1 MSDFNLNEVIIN
13 AQKGNKECLGQLI
26 NYYDGYIKKFIKLFN
41 LTAVQEEEVY
51 NSAIIGLMTALDNF
65 NVSRG
70 LKLNTYATGFI
81 KKEIVEFIKKELLP
95 SNFKIFDEKA
105 NKEITFMSLDA
116 EIDMDNSSIP
126 MLVKN
131 TVGIEDSVEDKI
143 FIDELLSPFAE
154 KEWIKDIYFNG
165 STVKQIAEEKKVS
178 KSFIY
183 RKKREIFDYIR
194 KEVAVNDYA
203 ILN

>member
-81 KKEIVEFIKKELLP
+81 KKEISKLQYQIEL
-95 SNFKIFDEKA
+95 
-105 NKEITFMSLDA
+105 
-116 EIDMDNSSIP
+116 
-126 MLVKN
+126 V
-131 TVGIEDSVEDKI
+131 
-143 FIDELLSPFAE
+143 
-154 KEWIKDIYFNG
+154 
-165 STVKQIAEEKKVS
+165 
-178 KSFIY
+178 
-183 RKKREIFDYIR
+183 
-194 KEVAVNDYA
+194 
-203 ILN
+203 LNYDLRTN